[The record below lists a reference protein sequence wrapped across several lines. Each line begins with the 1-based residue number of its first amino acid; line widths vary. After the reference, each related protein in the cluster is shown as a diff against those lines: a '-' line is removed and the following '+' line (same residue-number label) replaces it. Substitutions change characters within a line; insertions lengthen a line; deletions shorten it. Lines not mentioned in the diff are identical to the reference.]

1 MVSLFNDITFKATI
15 PVNVGFTYANVQSD
29 VESALERYI
38 IPYLSQAQYDASI
51 DSTSEIHLRLIKLVR
66 IAAANIGMGNYMPQ
80 GKIQI
85 SNGGISYTVDRNK
98 QATPEDKADLQASF
112 LDKGFRAIDDMLRF
126 LEANKS
132 TFTAW
137 TASSSFTEFKKLL
150 IRTADEF
157 KIISG
162 SRTVFLALVPYIE
175 DVEIETIENAVPAE
189 ILVTLRSG
197 NYSTKH
203 KELLEK
209 YIRPVIAN
217 KALSKGLSSLSVI
230 FNNNTISV
238 FDNSSANQSKGYR
251 EASTTKL
258 ALYKDDLEH
267 TAINRLVLMASF
279 IKANATDLG
288 YTIPEVPIVVSKPFR
303 NEEGGGTK
311 FF

>member
-1 MVSLFNDITFKATI
+1 MVSLFNDNTFKATI

-29 VESALERYI
+29 VESALERFI

-51 DSTSEIHLRLIKLVR
+51 TETTELHLRLIKLVR

-98 QATPEDKADLQASF
+98 QATAEDKADLQISF

-175 DVEIETIENAVPAE
+175 DVEIETIENAVPPE

-197 NYSTKH
+197 EFGEKH

-209 YIRPVIAN
+209 YIRPIVAN
-217 KALSKGLSSLSVI
+217 KALAKGLASLSVI

-267 TAINRLVLMASF
+267 TASNRLVLMASF
-279 IKANATDLG
+279 IKTNATDLG